1 MSSYGKATGYVYARL
16 GSKGE
21 DWMELPRS
29 SEGVVRHPVEVDSDG
44 VTLRGWLFE
53 PSSRAA
59 QLPAVVMIHGFS
71 ATVNGMV
78 ADRYAEAFA
87 ESGVVALLVDTRGFG
102 TSDGDPRCE
111 INPWAEARDYIACI
125 DHLASTDGIDPES
138 IAIWGDS
145 LSGRVAAVV
154 AGVDRRVAAVIAQC
168 PAFGDELEPPDLD
181 GSRFD
186 TIRSLLLDNT
196 YGSYEAQVLGPM
208 PVVSS
213 DQLTT
218 PSFLLPITA
227 FHWFI
232 SYGARFGTG
241 WQNRATQRVIDTP
254 IAFSPQPCV
263 PHIDVPFLLVVAEE
277 DEMPWCDAGI
287 ARQVHASSSGP
298 QEVLEVG
305 GGHFGL
311 VYHDSE
317 YFTSSVAAQ
326 QRFLVLHFLGV

>member
-1 MSSYGKATGYVYARL
+1 MRTG
-16 GSKGE
+16 
-21 DWMELPRS
+21 
-29 SEGVVRHPVEVDSDG
+29 SEGVVRHPVEVESDG

-53 PSSRAA
+53 PASRPE
-59 QLPAVVMIHGFS
+59 QIPAVVMIHGFS
-71 ATVNGMV
+71 ATIEGMV

-87 ESGVVALLVDTRGFG
+87 RTGVAALLVDTRGFG
-102 TSDGDPRCE
+102 RSDGDPRCQ
-111 INPWAEARDYIACI
+111 IDPWAEARDYLACI
-125 DHLASTDGIDPES
+125 DHLTGTDGIDTEA

-154 AGVDRRVAAVIAQC
+154 AAVDRRVAAVIVQC
-168 PAFGDELEPPDLD
+168 PVFGDELEPPDLD
-181 GSRFD
+181 GSKFD

-196 YGSYEAQVLGPM
+196 FGSYEEKVIGPM

-241 WQNRATQRVIDTP
+241 WQNQATQRVIDTP
-254 IAFSPQPCV
+254 IAFSPQPCI
-263 PHIDVPFLLVVAEE
+263 PHIDVPFLLVVAEG
-277 DEMPWCDAGI
+277 DEMPWCDAAI

-298 QEVLEVG
+298 REVLEIG

-317 YFTSSVAAQ
+317 HFTSSVAAQ
-326 QRFLVLHFLGV
+326 QSFLATHLLGA